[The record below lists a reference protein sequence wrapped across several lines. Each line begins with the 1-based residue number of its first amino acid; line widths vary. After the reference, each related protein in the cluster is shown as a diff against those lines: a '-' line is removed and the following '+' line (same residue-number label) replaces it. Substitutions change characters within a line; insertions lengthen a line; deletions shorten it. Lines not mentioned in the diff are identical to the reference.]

1 MFKLVFEESSKS
13 SFQKWTSFIFKP
25 DILLDLD
32 STSFPSKTHLHLINK
47 VYG

>member
-1 MFKLVFEESSKS
+1 MFELVFDESSKS

-32 STSFPSKTHLHLINK
+32 ITSFRSKSYLHLINK

>member
-1 MFKLVFEESSKS
+1 MFKLVFDESSKS

-32 STSFPSKTHLHLINK
+32 ITSFRSKSYLHLINN